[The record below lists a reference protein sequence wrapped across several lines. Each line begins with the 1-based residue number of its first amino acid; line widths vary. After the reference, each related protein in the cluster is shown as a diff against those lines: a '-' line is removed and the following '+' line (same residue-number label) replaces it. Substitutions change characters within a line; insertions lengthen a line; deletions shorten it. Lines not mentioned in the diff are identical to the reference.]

1 MADGTAGRAEG
12 KREKW
17 KQQMTCRFLPEH
29 WINVVP
35 STDRPIIRM
44 VTGLD
49 GFVHVLCF
57 LNWSDVVPF
66 VALCLFP

>member
-17 KQQMTCRFLPEH
+17 KHFFVPQKSGRFLPEH

-35 STDRPIIRM
+35 SIDRLIIRM

-49 GFVHVLCF
+49 GFAHVI
-57 LNWSDVVPF
+57 
-66 VALCLFP
+66 